1 MAPVESNS
9 DTEPQIDLPSDEI
22 VTSPDETPKKYPDP
36 AQLAASVMLAAAIA
50 AADLSVED
58 LSGPG
63 RICLVLTPDASW
75 VSPAR
80 KAWTADVSGEART
93 ADATRGYDYYDR
105 CGTLIFPADESRVA
119 SRRSDEEETFGKAV
133 ARRFRVVGISPDL
146 TWLPADL
153 VAAADYRL
161 VLSPLSPGS
170 VAELARRVA
179 DSEPTLTVTA
189 AEAAAVTP
197 RLSRLA
203 ARPQQTAD
211 DYLRKLAGLIAADR
225 PTTTPA
231 TSLGVATTPSDLR
244 DAPTLERLH
253 GMEEAV
259 AWGLQLRNDL
269 EAFKAGE
276 LAWMN
281 VDRGLLLS
289 GPPGVGKTV
298 FAQAL
303 AATCRVQLVTGS
315 YGSWLAT
322 GSGHQGD
329 LLRAMRTAFREAREA
344 APAILF
350 IDEVDAFADRTKVK
364 HFPEWHTE
372 VVNTLL
378 AEIDGVEQRKGVV
391 VIAACNHPHKLD
403 PALIRSGRLD
413 RHIAIEAPGPSALAR
428 ILREHLGDDLPG
440 LDLSDIGLLLL
451 GATGADAERLVRGA
465 RRRAR
470 TAKRPVREA
479 DLVAEAGAGDRRS
492 PADLRLCSI
501 HEAGHAV
508 AAIILGLNL
517 EGASIRDSST
527 QGGVVRTASR
537 AAFLDAE
544 DVHDRLVALLSG
556 RAAEEVLLGRVTSG
570 AGGQTG
576 SDLQRATWLAAS
588 AAAELG
594 LDREHGLAWTP
605 LPDRQA
611 ELSEALA
618 ADARLAGLVRRRL
631 AAAYDDAL
639 VIVRRSASTV
649 QAVADELL
657 DRGALSG
664 TDVRSIS
671 GCTEDR
677 PCAQDSTTPERTL
690 LLAIVRHRLV

>member
-1 MAPVESNS
+1 MMAPVGS
-9 DTEPQIDLPSDEI
+9 DPDTGPQIDLPSDEI

-50 AADLSVED
+50 AADLSLAD

-75 VSPAR
+75 VSPVR

-93 ADATRGYDYYDR
+93 ADATRGYDYYER

-119 SRRSDEEETFGKAV
+119 SRRSDEEERFGKAV
-133 ARRFRVVGISPDL
+133 AHRLRVVGISPDL

-153 VAAADYRL
+153 VAAADHRL
-161 VLSPLSPGS
+161 ILSLLSPGG
-170 VAELARRVA
+170 VADLARRVA
-179 DSEPTLTVTA
+179 DSKPTLDIA
-189 AEAAAVTP
+189 ADDAAAVTP
-197 RLSRLA
+197 RLARLA
-203 ARPQQTAD
+203 ARPRQTAD
-211 DYLRKLAGLIAADR
+211 DYMIKLTTLIAADR
-225 PTTTPA
+225 LTTAAAVAAA
-231 TSLGVATTPSDLR
+231 TVRSAVR
-244 DAPTLERLH
+244 DVPKLDRLH
-253 GMEEAV
+253 GMDDAV
-259 AWGLQLRNDL
+259 NWGLQLRDDL
-269 EAFKAGE
+269 MAYRAGKR
-276 LAWMN
+276 AWAD

-289 GPPGVGKTV
+289 GPPGTGKKV
-298 FAQAL
+298 FARAL
-303 AATCRVQLVTGS
+303 AATCGVALINGS
-315 YGSWLAT
+315 YGTWLST
-322 GSGHQGD
+322 GTGHQGD
-329 LLRAMRTAFREAREA
+329 LLRAMRKAFKDAGEA
-344 APAILF
+344 APSILF
-350 IDEVDAFADRTKVK
+350 IDEVDAFADRAKVK
-364 HFPEWHTE
+364 HYSEWHTE

-378 AEIDGVEQRKGVV
+378 AEIDGVEQREGVV

-403 PALIRSGRLD
+403 PALVRSGRLD
-413 RHIAIEAPGPSALAR
+413 RHIAIETPGPSALAR

-440 LDLSDIGLLLL
+440 LDLSGIGLLLL
-451 GATGADAERLVRGA
+451 GATGADAEKLVRGA

-470 TAKRPVREA
+470 TSKRPVRES
-479 DLVAEAGAGDRRS
+479 DLVAEAGAEDRRS
-492 PADLRLCSI
+492 LADLRLCSI

-508 AAIILGLNL
+508 AAIVLSLDL

-556 RAAEEVLLGRVTSG
+556 RAAEEVILGRVTSG

-611 ELSEALA
+611 ELFEAFA

-664 TDVRSIS
+664 KDVRSIS
-671 GCTEDR
+671 GCIGDR
-677 PCAQDSTTPERTL
+677 PCA
-690 LLAIVRHRLV
+690 